1 MFHDEV
7 QVSLH
12 PVAVQARA
20 GDVLVHL
27 DQPRARYAVETL
39 EPQAHDSFF
48 RWGFFN
54 AILEKKEHFSDYV
67 FEDTAVEMLRDEP
80 ALAAAFAQ
88 WKLENPQLLADQQ
101 AVLSFLY
108 DHGQRHREPEWRGYP
123 VVRLG

>member
-1 MFHDEV
+1 M
-7 QVSLH
+7 
-12 PVAVQARA
+12 QARA

-39 EPQAHDSFF
+39 EPRAHDSFF

-67 FEDTAVEMLRDEP
+67 FEDTALEMLHDEP
-80 ALAAAFAQ
+80 ELAAAFSR
-88 WKLENPQLLADQQ
+88 WKTENPALLSDQQ

-108 DHGQRHREPEWRGYP
+108 ANGQRHAEPEWRRYP
-123 VVRLG
+123 VVRVM